1 MRPRGRCKR
10 KNNALG
16 TYIKIILTTYLL
28 PSRWSKSLISRAA
41 RGRRGAELFY
51 YHYKKLR
58 QEISF
63 DIPAAGYI
71 SIANALSAFQR
82 ILSNG
87 GRFSTLLTMAFL
99 SVFTPKRWIP
109 RTILAV
115 AERFRAVNF
124 FFRVNIHT
132 VGPHQALCFESDYL
146 RGWGYIFLLHI
157 HILIEFAIHSLIIS
171 RKSYV
176 RSGCKHPFLLSP
188 HDDRTNRR

>member
-1 MRPRGRCKR
+1 M
-10 KNNALG
+10 
-16 TYIKIILTTYLL
+16 
-28 PSRWSKSLISRAA
+28 ISRAA
-41 RGRRGAELFY
+41 RGRRGLNY
-51 YHYKKLR
+51 SIIIYHYKKLR

-63 DIPAAGYI
+63 DFPAAGFI

-87 GRFSTLLTMAFL
+87 GRFSTLLTMALL
-99 SVFTPKRWIP
+99 SVFTPKRRIP

-124 FFRVNIHT
+124 FFRVNVHR
-132 VGPHQALCFESDYL
+132 VGHHQALCFESDYF

-157 HILIEFAIHSLIIS
+157 RIEFAVHSLIIS

-176 RSGCKHPFLLSP
+176 RSGCKHPFRLSP